1 MQISLKK
8 LIKRIVLSGVLA
20 AGVLGS
26 APNAYAGVE
35 YLHTDRCGNTYWYS
49 TGGSAGD
56 TIWQCPA
63 GGGSCTGYDPGIII
77 NDDAAC
83 TVSPIVN

>member
-8 LIKRIVLSGVLA
+8 LVKRIVLSGILM

-26 APNAYAGVE
+26 APNTYADVV
-35 YLHTDRCGNTYWYS
+35 YLNTDRCGNTYWHSYN
-49 TGGSAGD
+49 GSGPE
-56 TIWQCPA
+56 TVWRCPA

-77 NDDAAC
+77 NDDAQC
-83 TVSPIVN
+83 SISPMV